1 MGYIETIL
9 EPDERVMHRAKIHW
23 MIYGSAIALLLLGVI
38 FFLVY
43 NAPGIGLLLLIGAV
57 IDFIRALITIR
68 TAEIAVTTRRVI
80 NKRGLI
86 RRDTVEINANKI
98 ESIDLSQSI
107 LGRALNYGTV
117 IVRGTGGVATALKG
131 IEEPLLLRRAIQKL
145 SDPSRTAP
153 LQPSA

>member
-1 MGYIETIL
+1 M
-9 EPDERVMHRAKIHW
+9 
-23 MIYGSAIALLLLGVI
+23 
-38 FFLVY
+38 
-43 NAPGIGLLLLIGAV
+43 LLIGAV

-86 RRDTVEINANKI
+86 RRDTVEINASKI

-117 IVRGTGGVATALKG
+117 IVRGTGGVG
-131 IEEPLLLRRAIQKL
+131 
-145 SDPSRTAP
+145 S
-153 LQPSA
+153 

>member
-1 MGYIETIL
+1 LSYIETIL

-23 MIYGSAIALLLLGVI
+23 MIYSEAFFGMLLGVCCFFFTYIWLASLLLLG
-38 FFLVY
+38 
-43 NAPGIGLLLLIGAV
+43 AALL
-57 IDFIRALITIR
+57 FIRALIIVR
-68 TAEIAVTTRRVI
+68 TTEIAVTTRRVI

-107 LGRALNYGTV
+107 PGRALNYGTV
-117 IVRGTGGVATALKG
+117 VVRGTGGVATTLSR

-145 SDPSRTAP
+145 SELSRTAP

>member
-23 MIYGSAIALLLLGVI
+23 MIYGSAILCCCLECV
-38 FFLVY
+38 FFGLPC
-43 NAPGIGLLLLIGAV
+43 AGIGLLLLIGAV

-153 LQPSA
+153 LQPTA